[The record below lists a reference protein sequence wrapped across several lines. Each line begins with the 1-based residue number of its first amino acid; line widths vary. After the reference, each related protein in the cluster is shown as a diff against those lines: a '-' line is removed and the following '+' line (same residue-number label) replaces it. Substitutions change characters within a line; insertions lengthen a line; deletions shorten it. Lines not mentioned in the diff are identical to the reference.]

1 MVTRARQIDPL
12 ADGLLLR
19 IGRRENVEQKGR
31 RYIIEGRL
39 RVTWIDHHRI
49 EATCRGSDATYRL
62 GHDSAGPYC
71 GCPAKGRCCHLVALN
86 LVTTRPGVCA

>member
-1 MVTRARQIDPL
+1 MVSTRQIDPL

-19 IGRRENVEQKGR
+19 IGRRENAEQKGR

-39 RVTWIDHHRI
+39 RVTWVDQTRI

-71 GCPAKGRCCHLVALN
+71 TCPASRDEVQCDE
-86 LVTTRPGVCA
+86 VTAGSL